1 VVRALGRLT
10 AGEPDGGPLTGS
22 LSAAGRWRPW
32 RSYATHH
39 LWAVL
44 EAAPTRTGGTR
55 HDGVTAVTVNDLVN
69 SY

>member
-1 VVRALGRLT
+1 
-10 AGEPDGGPLTGS
+10 LTGS